1 MSFPKIIIDTNVVLS
16 GLRSKLGASY
26 RLLELIPEKKFEFYI
41 SPALILEYE
50 DVLKRNSGVDIKQS
64 ESEIDD
70 ILDYLC
76 SVGKHAKIYYLW
88 RPQLKDPADDM
99 ILELA
104 VASGVK
110 QIITFNIKDF
120 EQAKSFGITPMPP
133 RQFLK
138 KIGEIS

>member
-1 MSFPKIIIDTNVVLS
+1 MSLPKIIIDTNVVLS

-26 RLLELIPEKKFEFYI
+26 RLLELIPKEKFEFYI

-76 SVGKHAKIYYLW
+76 LVGEHAKIYYLW